1 MERLG
6 LEKNVGSGS
15 KDGVDLIV
23 SHLRIFVL
31 LLRQT
36 DPEMLN
42 MLRVILEDAEMHDES
57 TEMEFK
63 IMFLPWVLTW
73 FSAVII
79 PEPTAELFEVSA
91 RAPRCV
97 RRQMFAEKGRW
108 RQWRCIAK
116 MMIRRPR
123 SRSSVSGMPRH
134 SVA

>member
-1 MERLG
+1 M
-6 LEKNVGSGS
+6 
-15 KDGVDLIV
+15 DLIV

-42 MLRVILEDAEMHDES
+42 ILRVILEDAEMHDES

-79 PEPTAELFEVSA
+79 PEPTGESLEVSV
-91 RAPRCV
+91 RCTLLRV
-97 RRQMFAEKGRW
+97 SRFRFQAFEQKKRW
-108 RQWRCIAK
+108 RQWRFVAK
-116 MMIRRPR
+116 RIRR
-123 SRSSVSGMPRH
+123 SRS
-134 SVA
+134 